1 MAHTMTRR
9 AFAAG
14 TALVTAGGVAGFP
27 PFTTLV
33 SAAHRGGHL
42 EDLGLPALNVTV
54 TADGF
59 EGLPAELAAGR
70 YLLTTSLADG
80 VEFGAAGFASP
91 PAGMTAE
98 QLLEAIGGGA
108 AAPSGSPEAAAPEEM
123 GAPPAFVYQARF
135 AGGAIASPA
144 GPGQAVIDL
153 GPGGWILWSDDPVA
167 TQKPRVFT
175 VTGEM
180 PADIPEPEADIAVG
194 FVDFGIEIGGA
205 LTAGEHLLRIENR
218 GAQPHFLIAFSVPE
232 GTTNDDIAAML
243 EAEMS
248 GAATPAAGMED
259 VPALVTVAQ
268 SIGTVAWIKATLE
281 PGTYAG
287 LCFIPT
293 AGTGLPH
300 AMMGMHTVF
309 TVS

>member
-14 TALVTAGGVAGFP
+14 TALAAAGGAIGFSRVAIPVF
-27 PFTTLV
+27 
-33 SAAHRGGHL
+33 AAHQGGHL

-70 YLLTTSLADG
+70 YLLTTSLAEG
-80 VEFGAAGFASP
+80 VEFGSAGFASP

-98 QLLEAIGGGA
+98 QLLEAIGTGGPP
-108 AAPSGSPEAAAPEEM
+108 PSGSPEAAAPEEM

-135 AGGAIASPA
+135 AGGVVATPA
-144 GPGQAVIDL
+144 GPAQAVVDL
-153 GPGGWILWSDDPVA
+153 GLGEWILWSDDPVA
-167 TQKPRVFT
+167 TQKPQVFT

-180 PADIPEPEADIAVG
+180 PADVPEPEADIDVG
-194 FVDFGIEIGGA
+194 FVDFGIEIGGS
-205 LTAGEHLLRIENR
+205 LTAGEHLLRIENQ
-218 GAQPHFLIAFSVPE
+218 GAQPHFLITFSVPD

-248 GAATPAAGMED
+248 GMATPAAGMED
-259 VPALVTVAQ
+259 IPALVTVAQ
-268 SIGTVAWIKATLE
+268 SIGTVAWVKATLE

-309 TVS
+309 TIS